1 MIFLML
7 TILKALANNGLVLK
21 TQTTHHARLFLMN
34 RSKYFRITSPIET
47 GISDFLKLVVTVLKM
62 FYKKQKKKIMQY
74 RSYKNFNKELIRI
87 E

>member
-1 MIFLML
+1 ML
-7 TILKALANNGLVLK
+7 DF
-21 TQTTHHARLFLMN
+21 FLMN

-47 GISDFLKLVVTVLKM
+47 GMSDFLKLVVAVLKM

-74 RSYKNFNKELIRI
+74 RNYKNFNKELIRI

>member
-1 MIFLML
+1 M
-7 TILKALANNGLVLK
+7 
-21 TQTTHHARLFLMN
+21 
-34 RSKYFRITSPIET
+34 TSPIET